1 MVIQIWESRDILL
14 YIMNEEGLAK
24 QIPMTRLCLHTKRVH
39 ADDLRVNY
47 KSAHP
52 FVYLLFQDGFDI
64 VFNSFMEEVQ
74 DPAGEKRK
82 SGQNPL
88 YDWLRLLRER

>member
-1 MVIQIWESRDILL
+1 M
-14 YIMNEEGLAK
+14 
-24 QIPMTRLCLHTKRVH
+24 P
-39 ADDLRVNY
+39 DDLCVNY

-52 FVYLLFQDGFDI
+52 FVYLLFQDGFDV
-64 VFNSFMEEVQ
+64 VFTLFMEEVQ

-88 YDWLRLLRER
+88 YD